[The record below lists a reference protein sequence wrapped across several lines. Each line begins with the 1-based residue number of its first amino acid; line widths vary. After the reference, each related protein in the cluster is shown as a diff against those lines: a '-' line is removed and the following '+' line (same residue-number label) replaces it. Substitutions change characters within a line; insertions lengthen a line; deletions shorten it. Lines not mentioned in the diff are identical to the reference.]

1 MNCVFI
7 YGLPS
12 SLQFDFTRC
21 GGMLFVTL
29 IIFLVFGIFAGIYVV
44 YVDNV
49 ECLELVAYRTI
60 CDLFVGSDTLPC
72 LCRDRSIDILAGK
85 SAPCDHHKMR

>member
-1 MNCVFI
+1 
-7 YGLPS
+7 
-12 SLQFDFTRC
+12 
-21 GGMLFVTL
+21 MLFGTL
-29 IIFLVFGIFAGIYVV
+29 IIFVGFGIFAGICL

-49 ECLELVAYRTI
+49 ECLELIAYRTI

-85 SAPCDHHKMR
+85 SAPCDHHKTR